1 MNASWDGEVSHTIV
15 CSAFFLYFRAQVLVS
30 DILPR
35 VQSRFLNHRHAISFL
50 HHFNI
55 TATDVNRVIRKV
67 ASIVP
72 WVDSLNIPAY
82 DRDGV
87 IERSLLSKDGLHLS
101 FQGTYHV
108 ASVIRDRV
116 LNALHSRDIQSL
128 QTIMTKTTIQPS
140 AKLVSEVKETIPSQL
155 TVKTEHLPD
164 SVSKV
169 DETIGYQLSVEKESM
184 PGCVSEVAT
193 SIQSPPPTK
202 HEPLPKFV
210 VEVVETVG
218 LCCFPTAANETFVQ
232 TQIEPVTEV
241 GKPIQ
246 RQPAFKN
253 KTDNQS
259 LTCDDQSVY
268 RQIGGG
274 NVEPSLKEGDTFS
287 SYE

>member
-1 MNASWDGEVSHTIV
+1 MQCI
-15 CSAFFLYFRAQVLVS
+15 FLYFRAQVLVS

-35 VQSRFLNHRHAISFL
+35 VQSRFLNHRHAIIFL

-72 WVDSLNIPAY
+72 WVDSLNIPAC

-108 ASVIRDRV
+108 ASAIRDRV
-116 LNALHSRDIQSL
+116 LNALHSRAIQSL
-128 QTIMTKTTIQPS
+128 QTITTITTIQPS
-140 AKLVSEVKETIPSQL
+140 AKLVSEVKETVPSQL
-155 TVKTEHLPD
+155 TVKTEHLPE

-184 PGCVSEVAT
+184 PGCVSEVAR

-210 VEVVETVG
+210 GEVVETVG
-218 LCCFPTAANETFVQ
+218 L
-232 TQIEPVTEV
+232 
-241 GKPIQ
+241 
-246 RQPAFKN
+246 
-253 KTDNQS
+253 
-259 LTCDDQSVY
+259 L
-268 RQIGGG
+268 
-274 NVEPSLKEGDTFS
+274 LFS
-287 SYE
+287 NCSK